1 MNKQYKRRKAFI
13 GAAIG
18 TVASIA
24 GGLIGGAKKRR
35 EAKRQ
40 AQIARRN
47 RQYEM
52 LSQEA
57 QNLNAAMADYKNTA
71 GEDFEAKL
79 KRYGGR
85 SNMKR
90 CGGNMKRCGGKVKRC
105 GGQTKYRNRKA
116 WGGTSELIG
125 GLISAA
131 GTIGSALT
139 DQPAIAQAGNTIGNL
154 AQRGFTNK
162 MIKNNEKRIQGNLE
176 QPLQQP
182 VSLTT
187 NTDYRE
193 ELPKKLPAMARY
205 GARKSVYRMAC
216 GGQKRK

>member
-18 TVASIA
+18 AVASIA

-57 QNLNAAMADYKNTA
+57 QNLNAAMADYENTA

-85 SNMKR
+85 S
-90 CGGNMKRCGGKVKRC
+90 NMKRCGGKVKRC

-116 WGGTSELIG
+116 WGGTGELIG

-139 DQPAIAQAGNTIGNL
+139 DQPVVAQAGNIIGNL

-182 VSLTT
+182 VSPTA

-193 ELPKKLPAMARY
+193 ELPKRLPTMARY
-205 GARKSVYRMAC
+205 GTRKSVYRMAC